1 MSSLPIAAEIVVPK
15 PKRTMLHVLI
25 TLLVISYG
33 MLTLLVVEQGMTIEN
48 QRSLI
53 HELFGDSAELMGLKA
68 KLAQKHI
75 KVTPG
80 PSAQAPATRAQNQAA
95 PQQDKR
101 QGKARVSDNSAKVR
115 KAAPMK
121 PPKAQEDDPDL
132 RRMNVSI

>member
-1 MSSLPIAAEIVVPK
+1 
-15 PKRTMLHVLI
+15 MLHVLI

-80 PSAQAPATRAQNQAA
+80 PAAQAPATHAQSQSA
-95 PQQDKR
+95 PQQDNR
-101 QGKARVSDNSAKVR
+101 QGKARVSDDSAKVR
-115 KAAPMK
+115 KAGPMK